1 MSSSGAV
8 ANQQGG
14 VMLWLRSR
22 PLLHTPALPSSP
34 PHPWLPLL
42 CTLPPTGKANGA
54 LENIYEQG
62 RAIASRSFDKCAGM
76 ASGRERK
83 EGKCETDIEII
94 GRLWHSWVLIFL
106 FNLCSAWWL
115 IKTSFL
121 MLFLRVRPRVLACA
135 VHPNSAGGLR
145 KAARADDVLA
155 ARLSARLSQVRPS
168 LSFGLASMTI
178 QKAITRLLL
187 THKGSSNVWKK
198 HKRLVDRYK
207 RHKHYFAWICSSF
220 PNSWVCFGTTKIVL
234 MCRSLQFEGT
244 CDLFSC
250 QLTGIL
256 AQLWMTVLG
265 AQDI

>member
-14 VMLWLRSR
+14 GDALVALTSSSSSKFSSSSLTPSALHPPSDGKGQRSSGEYLWARKSNCFEIIR
-22 PLLHTPALPSSP
+22 Q
-34 PHPWLPLL
+34 
-42 CTLPPTGKANGA
+42 GK
-54 LENIYEQG
+54 
-62 RAIASRSFDKCAGM
+62 KCAGM

-121 MLFLRVRPRVLACA
+121 MLFFRVRPRVLACA

-155 ARLSARLSQVRPS
+155 ARLSQVRPS